1 MLLSYLKIAWKVLL
15 RRKFFTAI
23 SLFGISFTLMIL
35 LVVYALFDFTLG
47 PQMPEKRVDRLLFAN
62 SIYIWGPHTEN
73 QSRPSYSFL
82 EHYIRP
88 LRTPEKVSIS
98 TGGGGTAVA
107 YVGNQKLKLDQK
119 YTDAEFWQV
128 LDFDFLEGRP
138 YSPTEVRDAAH
149 VVVMNETSARRYFG
163 TARGVLGRTLITDET
178 RYQVVGIVRDVPA
191 MRPLTYA
198 EVWMPI
204 TTSTQDIHNGEYMGG
219 CIAILLART
228 AADVPAVRQE
238 FAQAV
243 ARAPLPTDVYKWCTE
258 VRLYAGS
265 LLATNVRE
273 VMDEDGP
280 DPGVARFGRLAAG
293 LGLLFMLLP
302 ALSLVAINSSRI
314 RERSSEIG
322 VRKAFGATS
331 GALVRQFLIE
341 NIFLTLL
348 GGVLGLALAAGALHL
363 LNTSGLIAYTEF
375 GLNGRVFGTAGVA
388 ILFFGI
394 LSGVYPA
401 YKMSKLQAVKALKG
415 ESTLA

>member
-35 LVVYALFDFTLG
+35 LVVYALFDFTVG
-47 PQMPEKRVDRLLFAN
+47 PQMPEKRVDRLLFAH
-62 SIYIWGPHTEN
+62 SMYIWGPNVEN
-73 QSRPSYSFL
+73 QSSPSYSFL
-82 EHYIRP
+82 ERYIRP

-98 TGGGGTAVA
+98 TGTGTAVA

-128 LDFDFLEGRP
+128 LDFDFVEGRP
-138 YSPTEVRDAAH
+138 YSAGEVRDAAH
-149 VVVMNETSARRYFG
+149 VAVLNETTARRYFG
-163 TARGVLGRTLITDET
+163 ADRGVLGRTLVTDEI
-178 RYQVVGIVRDVPA
+178 RYQVVGVVRDVPA
-191 MRPLTYA
+191 ARDLTYA
-198 EVWMPI
+198 DVWMPI
-204 TTSTQDIHNGEYMGG
+204 TTSTQDIHNDEYMGG
-219 CIAILLART
+219 CMAIVLART
-228 AADVPAVRQE
+228 AADVPAVQQE

-243 ARAPLPTDVYKWCTE
+243 ARAPLPTHIYKWCKE

-265 LLATNVRE
+265 LLATHVRDF
-273 VMDEDGP
+273 MNEDGP
-280 DPGVARFGRLAAG
+280 DPGVTRFAQLGTG

-302 ALSLVAINSSRI
+302 ALSLININISRI

-348 GGVLGLALAAGALHL
+348 GGVLGLGLAAGVLHL

-375 GLNGRVFGTAGVA
+375 GLNGRVFAGAVLA
-388 ILFFGI
+388 VLLFGI

-401 YKMSKLQAVKALKG
+401 YKMSKLQAIKALKG
-415 ESTLA
+415 ESTSA

>member
-35 LVVYALFDFTLG
+35 LVVYALFDFTMG
-47 PQMPEKRVDRLLFAN
+47 AQTPEKRTDRLLFAK
-62 SIYIWGPHTEN
+62 SIYIWSSNTEN
-73 QSRPSYSFL
+73 QASPSYSFL

-98 TGGGGTAVA
+98 TGAGTAVA

-128 LDFDFLEGRP
+128 LDFDFVEGRP
-138 YSPTEVRDAAH
+138 YSASEVRDAAH

-163 TARGVLGRTLITDET
+163 TARGVLGRMLVTDET

-191 MRPLTYA
+191 MRALTYA

-204 TTSTQDIHNGEYMGG
+204 TTSTQDIHNGEYMGS
-219 CIAILLART
+219 CLAILLARR
-228 AADVPAVRQE
+228 AEDVPAMQQE

-265 LLATNVRE
+265 LLATHVRDI
-273 VMDEDGP
+273 MNEDGP

-302 ALSLVAINSSRI
+302 ALSLVNINSSRI

-348 GGVLGLALAAGALHL
+348 GGVLGLALAAGTLHL
-363 LNTSGLIAYTEF
+363 LNTSGLIAYTQF
-375 GLNGRVFGTAGVA
+375 GLNGRVFGGAVLA

-415 ESTLA
+415 ESNPA

>member
-1 MLLSYLKIAWKVLL
+1 MLFSYLNIAWKVLL

-47 PQMPEKRVDRLLFAN
+47 AQMPEKRTDRLLFTN
-62 SIYIWGPHTEN
+62 SMYIWGPRTEN
-73 QSRPSYSFL
+73 QSHPSYSFL
-82 EHYIRP
+82 EHHIRP
-88 LRTPEKVSIS
+88 LRTPEKVSIC
-98 TGGGGTAVA
+98 TGGGTMVS
-107 YVGNQKLKLDQK
+107 YVGNQKLTLDHK

-128 LDFDFLEGRP
+128 LDFDFVDGRP
-138 YSPTEVRDAAH
+138 YSASEVRNAAH

-163 TARGVLGRTLITDET
+163 TARGVLGRTLVTDET
-178 RYQVVGIVRDVPA
+178 RYQVVGVVRDVPA
-191 MRPLTYA
+191 TRDLTYA
-198 EVWMPI
+198 DIWLPI
-204 TTSTQDIHNGEYMGG
+204 TTSTQDIHNPEYMGS
-219 CIAILLART
+219 CMAILLART
-228 AADVPAVRQE
+228 PADVPAVQQE

-243 ARAPLPTDVYKWCTE
+243 ARAPLPTDVYKWCAE

-265 LLATNVRE
+265 LLATQVRGF
-273 VMDEDGP
+273 MNEDGP
-280 DPGVARFGRLAAG
+280 DPGVARFGRLGTG
-293 LGLLFMLLP
+293 LLLLFMLLP
-302 ALSLVAINSSRI
+302 ALSLVNINISRI

-331 GALVRQFLIE
+331 GALVRQFLVE

-348 GGVLGLALAAGALHL
+348 GGVLGLDLAAGALHL

-375 GLNGRVFGTAGVA
+375 GLNGRVFGGAVLA
-388 ILFFGI
+388 VLFFGI

-415 ESTLA
+415 ESTSV

>member
-1 MLLSYLKIAWKVLL
+1 MFLSYLKIAWKVLL

-35 LVVYALFDFTLG
+35 LVVHAMYDFTVG

-62 SIYIWGPHTEN
+62 SMFIWGPHTEN
-73 QSRPSYSFL
+73 QSSASYSFL
-82 EHYIRP
+82 EHHIRP
-88 LRTPEKVSIS
+88 LRTPEKVSIC
-98 TGGGGTAVA
+98 TGPGGTAVA
-107 YVGNQKLKLDQK
+107 YVGNQKLKLDQR

-138 YSPTEVRDAAH
+138 YSATEVRDAAH
-149 VVVMNETSARRYFG
+149 VAVLNETTARRYFG
-163 TARGVLGRTLITDET
+163 AAHGVLGRTLITDDT
-178 RYQVVGIVRDVPA
+178 RYQVVGVVRDVPA
-191 MRPLTYA
+191 ARLTYA
-198 EVWMPI
+198 EVWLPI
-204 TTSTQDIHNGEYMGG
+204 TTGTQDIHNTEYMGS
-219 CIAILLART
+219 CMAILLART
-228 AADVPAVRQE
+228 PQDVPAVQQE

-265 LLATNVRE
+265 LLATHVRGLLN
-273 VMDEDGP
+273 EDGP
-280 DPGVARFGRLAAG
+280 DPGVARFAQMGAG

-302 ALSLVAINSSRI
+302 ALSLVTINTSRI

-363 LNTSGLIAYTEF
+363 LNTSGFIAYTEF
-375 GLNGRVFGTAGVA
+375 SINGRVFGGAVLA

-415 ESTLA
+415 ESNPI